1 MKIYPAEYL
10 AHIEGECQTLA
21 LCWLIEKRNGQTVR
35 GTGLDV
41 DIDLVSTEGTDD
53 LLTGTY
59 YAAAG
64 IRGSDTRVKSDLSV
78 DNMQVEGSVDDG
90 LDIDISVADI
100 ESGVL
105 ANAAVTL
112 FLVNY
117 QDPDTYQDIRQRG
130 YLGEISRTAEG
141 VYRTEIRGLT
151 QRLQQ
156 AIGATYG
163 ERCDVKRFGDAR
175 CSLNVEALAITGEI
189 TAVTSR
195 RRFDTALDLGVLTPA
210 AGYFETG
217 EISFTTGANAGFLK
231 QVKFDSVG
239 AVMGHFNLWDQ
250 LPNDPQVGDAFTVKP
265 GCDRTYAR
273 CTFWENTLNFRGHGL
288 WIPGLPKIIRAP

>member
-1 MKIYPAEYL
+1 MKVYPAEYL
-10 AHIEGECQTLA
+10 AHLEGDVQTLA
-21 LCWLIEKRNGQTVR
+21 LCWLIEKRNGETVR
-35 GTGLDV
+35 GTSIDR
-41 DIDLVSTEGTDD
+41 DIEVEAATSTQDN
-53 LLTGTY
+53 LTGTY
-59 YAAAG
+59 FAAAG
-64 IRGSDTRVKSDLSV
+64 IRGSDTRGKSDMSV
-78 DNMQVEGSVDDG
+78 DNMQVEGAVDEG
-90 LDIDISVADI
+90 LDVDISVADI

-112 FLVNY
+112 FLINY
-117 QDPDTYQDIRQRG
+117 EDPDTYQDVRQRG

-175 CSLNVEALAITGEI
+175 CGLDVEALAIPGVI

-195 RRFDTALDLGVLTPA
+195 RRFDATLTLGMTVPDD
-210 AGYFETG
+210 GYFETG
-217 EISFTTGANAGFLK
+217 EIAFLTGPNADFTK
-231 QVKFDSVG
+231 QVKFDAVG
-239 AVMGHFNLWDQ
+239 AVLGHFALWDQ
-250 LPNDPQVGDAFTVKP
+250 LPNDPLIGDTFSVKP
-265 GCDRTYAR
+265 GCNRTFTR
-273 CTFWENTLNFRGHGL
+273 CQFWGRTVSFRGHGL